1 MAFISVLAAVLLV
14 STKLIIAVLTNSL
27 GILSEALHS
36 GIDLIAAV
44 ITLVAVNMAD
54 RPPDQDH
61 QYGHEKIESFS
72 SLVETAL
79 LFITCGWIVWEALQ
93 RLLFHHVTVE
103 VGWIAVGVMVMSIV
117 VDFTRSRA
125 LMRAA
130 KKYKSQALEADA
142 IHFSTDMLSS
152 VVVLVGIFATMAGL
166 AYFDSVSALGV
177 AAITAVIGYRLW
189 KRSVH
194 TLLDGAPEGIYN
206 IVVEEA
212 EAVDGVVHL
221 EKVRVRESGHKTFID
236 ATVHI
241 DGTMPLEQAHRVTD
255 MVALKVGSRVPAAD
269 IVIHAEP
276 CQISS
281 KDVTEVIRV
290 EAAKLEEIKNVHN
303 IEISELN
310 GAIQVDLHIELD
322 GAMSVLLAHD
332 IATKLENNIM
342 RSDDRIIQVFS
353 HIEPANGKMSQ
364 IDPSP
369 IGDRELMD
377 SIGRVIEEHPKVL
390 RLRYMTINR
399 TESGWRVNLCC
410 MFEGKMN
417 VSDMHD
423 AVTHLE
429 NQILSEHRDVYEV
442 IIHVEPW
449 CEGPSE

>member
-1 MAFISVLAAVLLV
+1 VALISVFAAVLLV
-14 STKLIIAVLTNSL
+14 STKLVIAILTNSL

-44 ITLVAVNMAD
+44 ITLIAVKMAD

-61 QYGHEKIESFS
+61 QYGHMKIESFS

-79 LFITCGWIVWEALQ
+79 LFITCAWIVWEALQ
-93 RLLFHHVTVE
+93 RLLFQHVKVD
-103 VGWIAVGVMVMSIV
+103 VGWIAVAVMLMSIA
-117 VDFTRSRA
+117 VDYTRSRA

-130 KKYKSQALEADA
+130 KRYKSQALEADA

-166 AYFDSVSALGV
+166 AFFDSVSALGV

-194 TLLDGAPEGIYN
+194 TLLDGAPQGIYD
-206 IVVEEA
+206 IVIEEA
-212 EAVDGVVHL
+212 ESVDGVLHL
-221 EKVRVRESGHKTFID
+221 ENVRVRESGHKTFID

-241 DGTMPLEQAHRVTD
+241 DGTMPLEQAHRVTNE
-255 MVALKVGSRVPAAD
+255 VALKVEARVPSAD

-276 CQISS
+276 CQVSS
-281 KDVTEVIRV
+281 KDAVEVIRT

-310 GAIQVDLHIELD
+310 GSIQVDLHIELE
-322 GAMSVLLAHD
+322 GTMSVAMAHD

-342 RSDDRIIQVFS
+342 RSDDRIISVFS
-353 HIEPANGKMSQ
+353 HIEPANGRTCH

-369 IGDRELMD
+369 IGDRELID
-377 SIGRVIEEHPKVL
+377 SIGRVVEEHPKVR
-390 RLRYMTINR
+390 RLRYMTVNR
-399 TESGWRVNLCC
+399 TEVGWRVNLCC
-410 MFEGKMN
+410 IFDSQMN
-417 VSDMHD
+417 VSEMHD

-449 CEGPSE
+449 YEGPSN